1 MYLKKLELHGFKSFA
16 TRTELEFS
24 PGITAIVGP
33 NGSGKSNVADAV
45 RWVLGEQS
53 MRQLRGKK
61 SEDIIFAGSQGKA
74 SMGMAEV
81 SLLLDNSSGW
91 LPSEYTEVKVTRRS
105 YRSGENEYL
114 INNTKVRLRDVL
126 IFLAQARIGHDS
138 YTVVGQGLVDAAL
151 SLRAEERRGL
161 FEDAAGIRHFQA
173 QRDDAQNKLQ
183 HTEQNLSRLHDI
195 LAEIEPRL
203 APLAEQ
209 ARRAREYAQVHAEFQ
224 GRLASWYAQQWRRL
238 QSLRQQ
244 AEAAEA
250 ARNADLAK
258 VQAELLAR
266 EDEVRTLRAERE
278 RLTLSINN
286 LRKTRGDL
294 LGRVQTLERETA
306 VAEERLKSLTRQTA
320 ELTSEQEQQQ
330 HQIAQAEQRVA
341 LLERQLEELSE
352 QVDEGTTALQQLE
365 RSLASLR
372 QRQEQEEAR
381 LRAAQRDAIQVQTR
395 LGASQGELG
404 RLQRQL
410 GERNR
415 ALAARRQTVAQ
426 SQERL
431 TLAQQKLE
439 AQQAVLATAR
449 AEEEQLTARRQ
460 KLARAI
466 SDGQHEQEQLREALS
481 DARRERRSVAD
492 RLNLLREWRT
502 SMSGYSDGVR
512 ALLQAP
518 PGKIPPML
526 GTVAQ
531 LAETPPGMEAAL
543 EAALGPLLQA
553 VVVRSADD
561 ALACLNYLRSIKAGR
576 ALIVWVG
583 KSQDE
588 QSRDASHRASAESA
602 SHQTG
607 AQSHSAAT
615 SNYPGMGASKAR
627 DTTDATD
634 TPETYLGQR
643 ASRLITSAPE
653 YRALFQRLL
662 GDAVLVRDLA
672 GAGSY
677 LGGATRKHDEGQPRT
692 GEETPHAGYA
702 HELLP
707 QRIVTVEGDVLHV
720 QGWISGGH
728 SSKEGQG
735 LLARERE
742 LRELPVH
749 LEQREQR
756 IAQLEK
762 LFEQVQ
768 QGQSA
773 RKQEQANLEIEAQK
787 LAARLAAINKE
798 LGEARQAAERA
809 LSEVQV
815 GRSVEEQLAS
825 ELAGLEQELAATQA
839 RVAEQE
845 AALRDANERTE
856 AIQEEVEAQ
865 AGVFRAQQEDLNRQR
880 TALALQQQ
888 EEKTLAHN
896 LEQQRVQARE
906 MTAQITRRATRL
918 MELEQQAE
926 TLTAQL
932 ERQKAELEHGRTQA
946 RDLSTQLRGAEE
958 QASELDKTLQTL
970 ERSQGAL
977 RQDQARLE
985 VEYRRC
991 LLDAQRSRDAVEV
1004 LLQQMQEELGFDDP
1018 ARLPEDA
1025 SGEDGAP
1032 EGEARLTTL
1041 RRQIETLRARLKD
1054 LSNHDPNAPQE
1065 YEEARERYD
1074 FLTSQVQD
1082 TEAAAANLRHL
1093 IGELDATM
1101 KRQFEE
1107 TFHAVN
1113 ERFRRH
1119 FTTLFRGG
1127 TAHLEMTQ
1135 PKDEA
1140 SSGPAGGIEVLV
1152 QPPGKKVQDLS
1163 LLSGGERALV
1173 SAALLFALLETNPPP
1188 FCLMDEVDAALDE
1201 TNVTRF
1207 CDILRELAERT
1218 QFLVITH
1225 NKVTMTAASAI
1236 YGVSMGADSVSRIL
1250 STRMAD
1256 APQRAIGAEQNGTG
1270 AQKDAAGAQNG
1281 AVGAQKDAV
1290 SAEIHA
1296 RGAKGDEDFR

>member
-1 MYLKKLELHGFKSFA
+1 MYLKRLELHGFKSFA
-16 TRTELEFS
+16 ARTELEFS
-24 PGITAIVGP
+24 PGITAIIGP
-33 NGSGKSNVADAV
+33 NGSGKSNVADAA

-61 SEDIIFAGSQGKA
+61 SEDIIFAGAQGKSA
-74 SMGMAEV
+74 MGMAEV

-114 INNTKVRLRDVL
+114 INNTKVRLRDL
-126 IFLAQARIGHDS
+126 LLFMSQARIGHDS

-173 QRDDAQNKLQ
+173 QRDDAHNKLQ

-209 ARRAREYAQVHAEFQ
+209 ARRARDYAQVHAEFQ
-224 GRLASWYAQQWRRL
+224 GRLSSWYAQQWRRL

-244 AEAAEA
+244 AETIEAERRA
-250 ARNADLAK
+250 ELAR

-266 EDEVRTLRAERE
+266 EEEVREVRAERE
-278 RLTLSINN
+278 RVALQING

-320 ELTSEQEQQQ
+320 ELTSEQNQQQ
-330 HQIAQAEQRVA
+330 QQIAQAEQRVA

-352 QVDEGTTALQQLE
+352 QVDEGTTALQTLE

-395 LGASQGELG
+395 LGASQTELG

-415 ALAARRQTVAQ
+415 TLAARRQAVAQ
-426 SQERL
+426 SQERFN
-431 TLAQQKLE
+431 LAQQKLE

-449 AEEEQLTARRQ
+449 SEEEQLASKRQ

-466 SDGQHEQEQLREALS
+466 SDGQHEQEQLRETLS

-492 RLNLLREWRT
+492 RLNLLREWRA

-518 PGKIPPML
+518 QGKIPPIL

-531 LAETPPGMEAAL
+531 LAHTPAGMEAAL

-553 VVVRSADD
+553 VVVRSADE
-561 ALACLNYLRSIKAGR
+561 ALACLSYLRSIKGGR

-583 KSQDE
+583 RSKDEHSQRE
-588 QSRDASHRASAESA
+588 GHPAEA
-602 SHQTG
+602 QT
-607 AQSHSAAT
+607 SE
-615 SNYPGMGASKAR
+615 ASKGAEPSE
-627 DTTDATD
+627 A
-634 TPETYLGQR
+634 EAYLGQR

-653 YRALFQRLL
+653 YQALFQRLL

-677 LGGATRKHDEGQPRT
+677 LGGATTRKHTDTEQGTRAASSTANHVTEHPDAAQDA
-692 GEETPHAGYA
+692 PHP
-702 HELLP
+702 HDLLP
-707 QRIVTVEGDVLHV
+707 QRIVTIEGEVLHV
-720 QGWISGGH
+720 QGWISGGQA
-728 SSKEGQG
+728 SKEGQG

-742 LRELPVH
+742 LRELPAQ
-749 LEQREQR
+749 LEQHEQR

-762 LFEQVQ
+762 LFDQVQ

-773 RKQEQANLEIEAQK
+773 RKQEQAHLESEAQK
-787 LAARLAAINKE
+787 LTARLAVINRE
-798 LGEARQAAERA
+798 LAEVRQTAERA

-815 GRSVEEQLAS
+815 GRSVEEQLAG

-845 AALRDANERTE
+845 AALRDATERVET
-856 AIQEEVEAQ
+856 IQEEVEAQ

-880 TALALQQQ
+880 TALALQKQ
-888 EEKTLAHN
+888 EEKTLSHT
-896 LEQQRVQARE
+896 LEQQRAQARE
-906 MTAQITRRATRL
+906 MTAQMTRRAARL
-918 MELEQQAE
+918 AEMEQQSE
-926 TLTAQL
+926 TLAAQL
-932 ERQKAELEHGRTQA
+932 EHQKAELEQGRAQA
-946 RDLSTQLRGAEE
+946 RELSAQLREAEE
-958 QASELDKTLQTL
+958 QASEHDKNLQTL
-970 ERSQGAL
+970 ERGQGGL

-991 LLDAQRSRDAVEV
+991 LLDAQRSGDAVEV

-1018 ARLPEDA
+1018 SRLPQEA
-1025 SGEDGAP
+1025 AGEDGAA

-1065 YEEARERYD
+1065 YEEARERYE

-1093 IGELDATM
+1093 ISELDATM

-1127 TAHLEMTQ
+1127 TAHLEMMQ

-1140 SSGPAGGIEVLV
+1140 SNGPAGGIEVLV

-1207 CDILRELAERT
+1207 CDILQELSQRT

-1250 STRMAD
+1250 SMRMA
-1256 APQRAIGAEQNGTG
+1256 ASAQGAALAEKTE
-1270 AQKDAAGAQNG
+1270 KTEKT
-1281 AVGAQKDAV
+1281 AVGAEM
-1290 SAEIHA
+1290 SARVAE
-1296 RGAKGDEDFR
+1296 GD